1 MGLRDWA
8 LQSRCI
14 LMKTF
19 LQDIRYGLRTLVN
32 SPGFAALIVL
42 SLALGIGANSAIFST
57 INALM
62 LRTLPVR
69 DPQSLYL
76 LQWTM
81 KSMQIDPFVNDLEG
95 DEGFDEHT
103 GGATSYSFSYP
114 AYQRIQKGTAAFS
127 DTFAF
132 AANEE
137 QANFGVDGTASSG
150 IVQGVSGNLFEGLGI
165 SPMLGRTILPSDD
178 DRSMAPVA
186 VASYA
191 FWQTHMGGNRS
202 AIGKTIAVNGTP
214 LTIVG
219 VAPAE
224 FLGPDHAVAPDLWV
238 PLAGYVREWDKS
250 NPLDAQTGNLL
261 TDDKT
266 WWLGVVGRLKP
277 GVSPATAVTEMNVVF
292 DQSIRSYIPTLPVG
306 TDVPQLKMMS
316 AARGLNSLRDQ
327 FSKALFLLLGMVGLV
342 LLMACANVAGLL
354 MARAASRQREIAVRI
369 SLGATKA
376 RIIRQ
381 VLTESVLL
389 SAMGGAVALLV
400 AQWASKLLVGL
411 LASGRNP
418 VLLALHLDARVLA
431 FTASISIVSGI
442 VFGLAPSLAAIRVQP
457 LTTLKETSGTATK
470 SVKRFRSGKI
480 LVGAQVA
487 LSLLLLTGA
496 GVLLRSLQTLEH
508 ADLGFDRRSV
518 MLFTVRPGLNEYRGQ
533 ELASYYEELL
543 RRVRGIHGV
552 HSVAFAQRN
561 PIGEGGSVTLVEVPG
576 YTANGKRI
584 YAWKHAVAAG
594 YFDTLKIPV
603 LLGRPLDERDTFTST
618 PVVVINQTFAKKY
631 FHGDN
636 PLGHELEFGSRVH
649 SQRMQIVGVAGD
661 VKYARIRDDVPPTV
675 YASYAQAESIS
686 PFMTYEL
693 RITGAKEGIIRS
705 IENEARALNPDVPVV
720 KVRTEDEI
728 VDEVLYLERT
738 FAMLSSVFSAL
749 ALVLACIGIYG
760 TIAYTVAQ
768 RTNEIGI
775 RMALG
780 AERGKILR
788 MVLRETL
795 MVVGAGLAAGLPL
808 AWLGT
813 RMLTAQ
819 VYGISPHDPLTSS
832 VAVLAISAVTIVAG
846 SIPALR
852 ASHIDPIRALRYE

>member
-1 MGLRDWA
+1 
-8 LQSRCI
+8 
-14 LMKTF
+14 MKSL
-19 LQDIRYGLRTLVN
+19 LQDVRYGLRILSK

-57 INALM
+57 IDALM
-62 LRTLPVR
+62 LRTLPVH

-76 LQWTM
+76 LQWTK
-81 KSMQIDPFVNDLEG
+81 KSAQIDPFIDDLEG
-95 DEGFDEHT
+95 DEDLDEHT
-103 GGATSYSFSYP
+103 GGATCYSFSYP
-114 AYQRIQKGTAAFS
+114 AYQRIQKDNAAFS

-137 QANFGVDGTASSG
+137 QANFGLDGSASSG
-150 IVQGVSGNLFEGLGI
+150 IVQGVSGNLFAGLGV
-165 SPMLGRTILPSDD
+165 SPTLGRTILPSDD
-178 DRSMAPVA
+178 DRSAAPVA

-191 FWQTHMGGNRS
+191 FWQTHMGGERG

-219 VAPAE
+219 VAPPE
-224 FLGPDHAVAPDLWV
+224 FLGPDPGVAPDLWI
-238 PLAGYVREWDKS
+238 PLAGYAREWDKS
-250 NPLDAQTGNLL
+250 NLQGVQGNLP

-266 WWLGVVGRLKP
+266 WWLGIMGRLKP
-277 GVSPATAVTEMNVVF
+277 DVSTAAAVTGMNVLF
-292 DQSIRSYIPTLPVG
+292 GQSIRAYNQALPAG
-306 TDVPQLKMMS
+306 ADMPQLKMMS

-369 SLGATKA
+369 SLGATQA

-400 AQWASKLLVGL
+400 AQWASRLLVGL
-411 LASGRNP
+411 LASGRDP
-418 VLLALHLDARVLA
+418 VQLSLHLDARVLA
-431 FTASISIVSGI
+431 FTAAVSILSGI
-442 VFGLAPSLAAIRVQP
+442 AFGLAPSLAAIRVQA
-457 LTTLKETSGTATK
+457 LTTLKESSGTA
-470 SVKRFRSGKI
+470 SAGAKRFRSGKM

-487 LSLLLLTGA
+487 LSLLLLICA
-496 GVLLRSLQTLEH
+496 GVLLRSLQSLERVN
-508 ADLGFDRRSV
+508 LGFDRRSV
-518 MLFTVRPGLNEYRGQ
+518 VLFTVRPGLNGYSEQR
-533 ELASYYEELL
+533 LASYYEELN
-543 RRVRGIHGV
+543 RRLKVIPGVR
-552 HSVAFAQRN
+552 SVAFAQRN
-561 PIGEGGSVTLVEVPG
+561 PIGQGSSVSTVEVPG
-576 YTANGKRI
+576 YTPSGKHVNVWR
-584 YAWKHAVAAG
+584 HVVAAG

-603 LLGRPLDERDTFTST
+603 LLGRAPGEQDTSSSA
-618 PVVVINQTFAKKY
+618 PVVVINQAFAKKY

-636 PLGHELEFGSRVH
+636 PLGHELQFGTHV
-649 SQRMQIVGVAGD
+649 QPEPMQIVGVSGD
-661 VKYARIRDDVPPTV
+661 VKYARIREDAPPTV
-675 YASYAQAESIS
+675 YIAYPQSKSVS

-693 RITGAKEGIIRS
+693 RISRAKEGIIRS
-705 IENEARALNPDVPVV
+705 IENEALALNPDVPVV
-720 KVRTEDEI
+720 NLNTEDEI
-728 VDEVLYLERT
+728 VEQVLYLERT
-738 FAMLSSVFSAL
+738 FAMLSSAFGAL
-749 ALVLACIGIYG
+749 ALALACVGIYG

-780 AERGKILR
+780 AERGRILR

-819 VYGISPHDPLTSS
+819 VYGMSPHDPLTSFA
-832 VAVLAISAVTIVAG
+832 AVLTISAVTVLAG
-846 SIPALR
+846 ALPAMR
-852 ASHIDPIRALRYE
+852 ASQIEPIQALRYE

>member
-1 MGLRDWA
+1 
-8 LQSRCI
+8 
-14 LMKTF
+14 MKTF

-178 DRSMAPVA
+178 DRSTAPVA

-191 FWQTHMGGNRS
+191 FWQTHMGGDRS

-224 FLGPDHAVAPDLWV
+224 FLGPDPAVAPDLWV

-266 WWLGVVGRLKP
+266 WWLGIVGRLKP
-277 GVSPATAVTEMNVVF
+277 GVSTAAAETGMNVLF
-292 DQSIRSYIPTLPVG
+292 GQSIRAYTPTLPVG
-306 TDVPQLKMMS
+306 TDMPQLKMMS

-400 AQWASKLLVGL
+400 AQWASRLLVGL
-411 LASGRNP
+411 LASGRDP
-418 VLLALHLDARVLA
+418 VQLSLHLDARVLA
-431 FTASISIVSGI
+431 FTAAVSILSGI
-442 VFGLAPSLAAIRVQP
+442 AFGLAPSLAAIRVQP
-457 LTTLKETSGTATK
+457 LTTLKESSGTA
-470 SVKRFRSGKI
+470 SASAKRFRSGKM

-487 LSLLLLTGA
+487 LSLLLLICA
-496 GVLLRSLQTLEH
+496 GVLLRSLQSLERVN
-508 ADLGFDRRSV
+508 LGFDRRSV
-518 MLFTVRPGLNEYRGQ
+518 VLF
-533 ELASYYEELL
+533 
-543 RRVRGIHGV
+543 
-552 HSVAFAQRN
+552 
-561 PIGEGGSVTLVEVPG
+561 
-576 YTANGKRI
+576 
-584 YAWKHAVAAG
+584 
-594 YFDTLKIPV
+594 
-603 LLGRPLDERDTFTST
+603 
-618 PVVVINQTFAKKY
+618 
-631 FHGDN
+631 
-636 PLGHELEFGSRVH
+636 
-649 SQRMQIVGVAGD
+649 
-661 VKYARIRDDVPPTV
+661 
-675 YASYAQAESIS
+675 
-686 PFMTYEL
+686 
-693 RITGAKEGIIRS
+693 
-705 IENEARALNPDVPVV
+705 
-720 KVRTEDEI
+720 
-728 VDEVLYLERT
+728 
-738 FAMLSSVFSAL
+738 
-749 ALVLACIGIYG
+749 
-760 TIAYTVAQ
+760 
-768 RTNEIGI
+768 
-775 RMALG
+775 
-780 AERGKILR
+780 
-788 MVLRETL
+788 
-795 MVVGAGLAAGLPL
+795 
-808 AWLGT
+808 
-813 RMLTAQ
+813 
-819 VYGISPHDPLTSS
+819 
-832 VAVLAISAVTIVAG
+832 
-846 SIPALR
+846 
-852 ASHIDPIRALRYE
+852 

>member
-1 MGLRDWA
+1 
-8 LQSRCI
+8 
-14 LMKTF
+14 MKTI
-19 LQDIRYGLRTLVN
+19 LQDLRYGLRMLVN

-62 LRTLPVR
+62 LRTLPVH

-95 DEGFDEHT
+95 DEDQDEHT
-103 GGATSYSFSYP
+103 GGAASYSFSYP
-114 AYQRIQKGTAAFS
+114 AYERLQKNNAAFS

-137 QANFGVDGTASSG
+137 QANFGLDGTASSG
-150 IVQGVSGNLFEGLGI
+150 IVQGVSGNLFEGLGV
-165 SPMLGRTILPSDD
+165 SPMLGRAILPSDD
-178 DRSMAPVA
+178 ERGAAPVA
-186 VASYA
+186 VASYE
-191 FWQTHMGGNRS
+191 FWKTRMGAQPG
-202 AIGKTIAVNGTP
+202 AVGKTIAINGSP

-219 VAPAE
+219 VAPEE
-224 FLGPDHAVAPDLWV
+224 FSGLDPGVAPDFWI
-238 PLAGYVREWDKS
+238 PLAGYAREWDK
-250 NPLDAQTGNLL
+250 NNLLDVQGNLL

-292 DQSIRSYIPTLPVG
+292 DQSIRSYIPTLPTG
-306 TDVPQLKMMS
+306 RDMPQLKMMS

-369 SLGATKA
+369 SMGATKV

-381 VLTESVLL
+381 LLTESVLL
-389 SAMGGAVALLV
+389 GVMGGGVALLV

-795 MVVGAGLAAGLPL
+795 MVVGFGLAAGLPL

-832 VAVLAISAVTIVAG
+832 IAVLAISAVTIAAG

>member
-1 MGLRDWA
+1 
-8 LQSRCI
+8 
-14 LMKTF
+14 MKTF

-191 FWQTHMGGNRS
+191 FWQTHMGGDRS

-224 FLGPDHAVAPDLWV
+224 FLGPDPAVAPDLWV

-266 WWLGVVGRLKP
+266 WWLGIVGRLKP
-277 GVSPATAVTEMNVVF
+277 GVSTAAAETGMNVLF
-292 DQSIRSYIPTLPVG
+292 GQSIRAYTPTLPVG

-400 AQWASKLLVGL
+400 AQWASRLLVGL
-411 LASGRNP
+411 LASGRDP
-418 VLLALHLDARVLA
+418 VQLSLHLDARVLA
-431 FTASISIVSGI
+431 FTAAVSILSGI
-442 VFGLAPSLAAIRVQP
+442 AFGLAPSLAAIRVQP
-457 LTTLKETSGTATK
+457 LTTLKESSGTA
-470 SVKRFRSGKI
+470 SASAKRFRSGKM

-487 LSLLLLTGA
+487 LSLLLLICA
-496 GVLLRSLQTLEH
+496 GVLLRSLQSLERVN
-508 ADLGFDRRSV
+508 LGFDRRSV
-518 MLFTVRPGLNEYRGQ
+518 VLFTVRPGLNGYSEQR
-533 ELASYYEELL
+533 LASYYEELS
-543 RRVRGIHGV
+543 RRLKVIPGVR
-552 HSVAFAQRN
+552 SVAFAQRN
-561 PIGEGGSVTLVEVPG
+561 PIGQGSSVSTVQVPG
-576 YTANGKRI
+576 YTPSGKHVNVWR
-584 YAWKHAVAAG
+584 HVVAAG

-603 LLGRPLDERDTFTST
+603 LLGRALGEQDTSSSA
-618 PVVVINQTFAKKY
+618 PVVVINQAFAKKY

-636 PLGHELEFGSRVH
+636 PLGHELEFGTHV
-649 SQRMQIVGVAGD
+649 QPKPMQIVGVVGD
-661 VKYARIRDDVPPTV
+661 VKYARIREDAPPTAYV
-675 YASYAQAESIS
+675 AYPQSKSVS

-693 RITGAKEGIIRS
+693 RISGAKEGIIRS
-705 IENEARALNPDVPVV
+705 IENEALALNPDVPVV
-720 KVRTEDEI
+720 NLSTEDEI
-728 VDEVLYLERT
+728 VDQVLYLERT
-738 FAMLSSVFSAL
+738 FAMLSSAFGAL